1 MDIDLQGSSLEGL
14 AKVCMGLNKP
24 VLYYEI
30 LHDGATFC
38 IDMQR
43 PYQMKLQNDRYHD
56 MQQSWDGHEKELE
69 QLKEWLNES
78 NPKTGVKN
86 WAEVAYEH
94 CIVPCNEGR
103 SLTISYAYRKAI
115 AFNKLI
121 LDDIDFYDF
130 PEIDFK

>member
-1 MDIDLQGSSLEGL
+1 MAIYECGFNMDVDLEECVTLDEMMENLKRNFYRFSVDIDLQGSSLEGL

-94 CIVPCNEGR
+94 
-103 SLTISYAYRKAI
+103 
-115 AFNKLI
+115 
-121 LDDIDFYDF
+121 
-130 PEIDFK
+130 